1 MPSTLTHGARLR
13 RPLERAAAVLAVA
26 AVVMTTACR
35 DDGPRLPDELSVLGP
50 TEPGTYRIVGT
61 ERDSRTGRS
70 TATSESYTV
79 EPWFS
84 RDGVDHQITRFE
96 EPSGDTGHWETA
108 FRSSGA
114 HRLRE
119 SRNGASWEWDP
130 PVPTLALPLS
140 VGRSWAYESTAT
152 VPDVAGVRRVT
163 TVSARWEV
171 AGTDTV
177 VVGGRRVD
185 VFLLDSAVTTLVTD
199 TKRVDRSVTTVSLT
213 SEGRSEFSPEHM
225 LVVRNT
231 VSTTVRGDVADAPYE
246 LTRRTELERLTP
258 SAPGAR

>member
-13 RPLERAAAVLAVA
+13 RPLVRAAAVFAVTS
-26 AVVMTTACR
+26 VVMATACR
-35 DDGPRLPDELSVLGP
+35 DDAPRLPDGLSVLGP
-50 TEPGTYRIVGT
+50 TDPGTYRIVGT
-61 ERDSRTGRS
+61 ERDSRTGGS
-70 TATSESYTV
+70 VETSESYTV

-119 SRNGASWEWDP
+119 SRNGASWEWEP
-130 PVPTLALPLS
+130 PLRTLALPLS
-140 VGRSWAYESTAT
+140 VGRSWAYDATAT
-152 VPDVAGVRRVT
+152 VPDLAGVRRVT
-163 TVSARWEV
+163 TVSARWSV
-171 AGTDTV
+171 AGTATV
-177 VVGGRRVD
+177 VVGGHRVD

-199 TKRVDRSVTTVSLT
+199 TDRVDRSVTTVSLT
-213 SEGRSEFSPEHM
+213 SDGRSWFSPEHM

-231 VSTTVRGDVADAPYE
+231 VSTTVRGDVPDAPYE

>member
-1 MPSTLTHGARLR
+1 MPSTLTHGTRLR
-13 RPLERAAAVLAVA
+13 RPLVRAAAVLAVIA
-26 AVVMTTACR
+26 AVTATACR
-35 DDGPRLPDELSVLGP
+35 DDDPRLPDKLSVLGP
-50 TEPGTYRIVGT
+50 TEPGRYRTVGT

-70 TATSESYTV
+70 AVTSESYTV

-119 SRNGASWEWDP
+119 SRNGASWEWEP
-130 PVPTLALPLS
+130 AMPTVALPLS
-140 VGRSWAYESTAT
+140 VGRSWTYDGTAT
-152 VPDVAGVRRVT
+152 LPDLAGVRRVT
-163 TVSARWEV
+163 TVSARWKV
-171 AGTDTV
+171 AGVDTV

-199 TKRVDRSVTTVSLT
+199 TMRLDRSVTTVSLT
-213 SEGRSEFSPEHM
+213 SEGRSWFSPEHM
-225 LVVRNT
+225 LTVRNT
-231 VSTTVRGDVADAPYE
+231 VSTTVRGDVPDAPYE
-246 LTRRTELERLTP
+246 LVRRTELERLTP